1 MSELVIPRP
10 IVQKVDELC
19 TLVEENPLTFSV
31 PVAASFLNMNP
42 ESLRCALEQ
51 NRCPFGFGW
60 QKDVRGNKGFKIP
73 TPTLFFWYTQLNP
86 FKQPV
91 HEDRI

>member
-1 MSELVIPRP
+1 MAELTIPRP
-10 IVQKVDELC
+10 IIEKTQELCQLVDEH
-19 TLVEENPLTFSV
+19 PLTIPV
-31 PVAASFLNMNP
+31 PVAASFMNMDS

-60 QKDVRGNKGFKIP
+60 QKDIRGNKGFKIP

-86 FKQPV
+86 FRESTQ
-91 HEDRI
+91 

>member
-1 MSELVIPRP
+1 MAQLTIPNP
-10 IVQKVDELC
+10 IIEKVDELC
-19 TLVEENPLTFSV
+19 ELVDEYPLTV
-31 PVAASFLNMNP
+31 PVPIAANFLNMDP

-60 QKDVRGNKGFKIP
+60 QKNIRGNKGFKIP

-86 FKQPV
+86 FKK
-91 HEDRI
+91 